1 MEQRFKDKVVVV
13 TGAGAGIG
21 RAIAMRFAAEGAKTV
36 INDVNTDTAQ
46 AVADEIGAVGGTA
59 LAIAGD
65 ASRKAF
71 VDKMFDKVERQFG
84 YVDVLVNNAGL
95 TSDQRHFLNAD
106 EEWWD
111 KFMRINLKS
120 VFLNSHRAAKIMVR
134 RRKGV
139 ILTMSSG
146 GATKAHRGYTAY
158 DATKGGIE
166 AFTRAAAV
174 DLAPYGVRVNGIIPG
189 FINTYGLKG
198 AALREREKTVPLGRY
213 GVAEDL
219 TGAAT
224 FLASNDAAYITGHMI
239 AVDGGVLIQQR
250 SANVDT
256 FPLSNF
262 PNVEADLA

>member
-1 MEQRFKDKVVVV
+1 MEQRFKDKVVLV

-36 INDVNTDTAQ
+36 VNDIKIETAQ
-46 AVADEIGAVGGTA
+46 AVADAVIKAGGSV

-65 ASRKAF
+65 ASKKSF
-71 VDKMFDKVERQFG
+71 VERMFARVEKHFG

-120 VFLNSHRAAKIMVR
+120 TFLNSYRAAKIMVR

-166 AFTRAAAV
+166 AFTRALAV
-174 DLAPYGVRVNGIIPG
+174 DLAPYGVRVNGITPG

-198 AALREREKTVPLGRY
+198 KTLREREKTVPLGRY

-224 FLASNDAAYITGHMI
+224 FLASDDAAYITGHFI
-239 AVDGGVLIQQR
+239 AVDGGALIQQR

-262 PNVEADLA
+262 PKVEADLE